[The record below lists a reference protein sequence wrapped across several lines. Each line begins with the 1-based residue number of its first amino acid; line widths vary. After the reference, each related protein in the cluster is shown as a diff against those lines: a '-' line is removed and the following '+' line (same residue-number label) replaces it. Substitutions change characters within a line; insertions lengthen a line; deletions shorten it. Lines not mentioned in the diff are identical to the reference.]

1 VAALFTAAYIAAL
14 SEFCFTLDSATEYDL
29 NLLGHV
35 FKVFAYLLVYRALFV
50 KLVSL
55 PYLRLQQA
63 RDEILQ
69 LNATLE
75 QRVRDR
81 TEQLEAANRELER
94 FSWSVAHDLRS
105 PLSAIGNYSAV
116 LAKGGGESM
125 TEGGWR
131 AISRIQANVTSMKDM
146 IEALLE
152 LASVSRAHLQLE
164 KLDLAQVAA
173 EVARGRRDVG
183 AERTV
188 DLNIQGPIPVVA
200 DRRMLAIALDNLIGN
215 AWKFTSE
222 RLDASITVGENKQ
235 NGESV
240 FFVRDNG
247 VGFDMGESEKLFG
260 TFQRLRTSANF
271 EGYGIGLA
279 NVRRIVSRHGGRI
292 WAVSEPGRGATFYFT
307 LRAWQ
312 QQEAPAEAGSG

>member
-1 VAALFTAAYIAAL
+1 
-14 SEFCFTLDSATEYDL
+14 
-29 NLLGHV
+29 
-35 FKVFAYLLVYRALFV
+35 
-50 KLVSL
+50 
-55 PYLRLQQA
+55 
-63 RDEILQ
+63 
-69 LNATLE
+69 
-75 QRVRDR
+75 
-81 TEQLEAANRELER
+81 
-94 FSWSVAHDLRS
+94 
-105 PLSAIGNYSAV
+105 
-116 LAKGGGESM
+116 
-125 TEGGWR
+125 
-131 AISRIQANVTSMKDM
+131 
-146 IEALLE
+146 
-152 LASVSRAHLQLE
+152 
-164 KLDLAQVAA
+164 
-173 EVARGRRDVG
+173 
-183 AERTV
+183 V